1 MPMTEPKKKR
11 RWWKVLLIIT
21 LSLCLVI
28 GICAALSGGLLELG
42 RLAMNKTG
50 VTEKVAD
57 KIITDKIESGEL
69 PRRIPLPEEALEKLK
84 ELEPSP
90 TAEATEAPQEQPA
103 QSSGVDYSQGI
114 DLSYASAIAS
124 VASGADIATAYSVV
138 LGCLSAADKSQI
150 KAYLSSGQEGAAY
163 NLVASRLTGDAYAT
177 LAGLYYK
184 YLPMVQ

>member
-1 MPMTEPKKKR
+1 MAEGKNKR
-11 RWWKVLLIIT
+11 KWWKVLLIVV

-42 RLAMNKTG
+42 RQAMNKTG
-50 VTEKVAD
+50 VTEKIAD
-57 KIITDKIESGEL
+57 KIITDKIESGVI
-69 PRRIPLPEEALEKLK
+69 PRKIPLPEEALEKLK
-84 ELEPSP
+84 ELEPTP
-90 TAEATEAPQEQPA
+90 VVEATEEPA
-103 QSSGVDYSQGI
+103 AQQQQTQSGSVDYSQGI
-114 DLSYASAIAS
+114 DLSYASAIAA
-124 VASGADIATAYSVV
+124 VASGADIATAFRVV
-138 LGCLSAADKSQI
+138 LGCLSPADKSQI

>member
-1 MPMTEPKKKR
+1 MAEGKSKR
-11 RWWKVLLIIT
+11 KWWKVLLIVV

-42 RLAMNKTG
+42 RQAMNKTG
-50 VTEKVAD
+50 VTEKIAD
-57 KIITDKIESGEL
+57 KIITDKIESGEI
-69 PRRIPLPEEALEKLK
+69 PRKIPLPEEALEKLK

-90 TAEATEAPQEQPA
+90 VVEATEEPA
-103 QSSGVDYSQGI
+103 QQQQTQSGSVDYSQGI
-114 DLSYASAIAS
+114 DLSYASAIAA

-138 LGCLSAADKSQI
+138 LGCLSPADKSQI